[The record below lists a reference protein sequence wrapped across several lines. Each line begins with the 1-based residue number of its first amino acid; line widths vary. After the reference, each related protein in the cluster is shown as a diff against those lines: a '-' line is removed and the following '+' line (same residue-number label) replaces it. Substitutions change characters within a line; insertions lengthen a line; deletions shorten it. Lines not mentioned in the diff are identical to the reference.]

1 MSVCLP
7 HVDGRATTATLTRG
21 KQLWECVALDE
32 GLVFRRHYV
41 QVAVCGPSRSSLL
54 TGRRPDSTNINAA
67 APNSWCW
74 CQRGEFMTLPHYFK
88 NNGYVTGGAGKIF
101 HPVSPSISSRPVV
114 HTCLRRL
121 NRAADG
127 GRTRAT

>member
-1 MSVCLP
+1 MSLSQ
-7 HVDGRATTATLTRG
+7 DRRF
-21 KQLWECVALDE
+21 LDE

-101 HPVSPSISSRPVV
+101 HPVS
-114 HTCLRRL
+114 
-121 NRAADG
+121 RAPLYP
-127 GRTRAT
+127 RAPPCIHVCAG